1 MYITDKIYFA
11 MQVANV
17 ESIASDPNFEF
28 QIVLHTGHKQT
39 QENLERWAY
48 DTLRDSVAD
57 MQRAMTAL
65 KRRGNV

>member
-1 MYITDKIYFA
+1 MDVNKAHFA
-11 MQVANV
+11 ILVANT
-17 ESIASDPNFEF
+17 ESITSDPNFEF
-28 QIVLHTGHKQT
+28 QIVLHTGHRQT